1 MPTRYILLVIVAS
14 IMGMT
19 ACATAPQLGPKP
31 DVTPVVRSNAAT
43 RVSVKAA
50 RTSIHESQV
59 KAAAGADALTNV
71 AADLDQLLKR
81 P

>member
-1 MPTRYILLVIVAS
+1 MRLLLLTLIS
-14 IMGMT
+14 SLLLS
-19 ACATAPQLGPKP
+19 ACATAPTVGPKP
-31 DVTPVVRSNAAT
+31 DVAPVVRSNAAT

-71 AADLDQLLKR
+71 ATDLDQLLKR